1 MMFSHRLPSARVLVR
16 CAAVAL
22 LLLPSCAGP
31 SVIQAPVQPATL
43 APVPGTP
50 LSNVAPGPSSPPAPV
65 AAPVDLPPWIAA
77 RLDNDAA
84 VSLVGGDASSVD
96 VLFGQF
102 EHPDEA
108 IVRFDL
114 ASGCASKVTGPWPV
128 LSRVV
133 RGRDGFG
140 GTAKPYT
147 ADELLAQAHTPA
159 FRAELASIRAIYGT
173 RRNLGED
180 KLAFSLDG
188 RSVMV
193 TATDERVLA
202 SADAGEHWVYVAKGK
217 HVDMLAVAPD
227 GRFGVV
233 RTCSAGTCGAP
244 PSVAKY
250 ESALVSFADPA
261 RATPFGSATLHDV
274 IFTGSGAV
282 VTTKSD
288 AFGKRAPSKICLE
301 TVDTTR
307 PGAVTPVVCVASRY
321 VGFWHMMSP
330 SPRATLG
337 VVATVSQGR
346 GVRLAQLNLDDGR
359 ELWSAEVPGDWEQYQ
374 WSNVLP
380 SDGGQVALARG
391 KGASDPLAGQA
402 APSHTEVLRAG
413 TAAQIFKATR
423 PLGWLS
429 DTDLALLDRSKQ
441 PDPQGC
447 GLLRVVSVS
456 RGSAK

>member
-1 MMFSHRLPSARVLVR
+1 MNFPSTLFLRVLVGF
-16 CAAVAL
+16 AAGAL
-22 LLLPSCAGP
+22 VLLPSCAGP
-31 SVIQAPVQPATL
+31 SVIQAPVQPAPLPAT
-43 APVPGTP
+43 PV
-50 LSNVAPGPSSPPAPV
+50 SNVAPGPSPPLAPV
-65 AAPVDLPPWIAA
+65 AAPVDLPRWIAA

-133 RGRDGFG
+133 RGREGFG
-140 GTAKPYT
+140 GTAKVYT
-147 ADELLAQAHTPA
+147 ADELLALAQTPA
-159 FRAELASIRAIYGT
+159 FRAELGGIRAIYGA

-217 HVDMLAVAPD
+217 HVDMMAVAPD

-233 RTCSAGTCGAP
+233 RTCSTGTCGAP

-261 RATPFGSATLHDV
+261 RAMPFGSATLHDV

-282 VTTKSD
+282 VTIKSD
-288 AFGKRAPSKICLE
+288 AYGRRSPSVICLE

-307 PGAVTPVVCVASRY
+307 AGAVTPVACVDSRH

-337 VVATVSQGR
+337 VVAAVSQGGR
-346 GVRLAQLNLDDGR
+346 VRLAQLSLDDGR
-359 ELWSAEVPGDWEQYQ
+359 ELWSVDVPGHWEQYQ
-374 WSNVLP
+374 WLNVLP
-380 SDGGQVALARG
+380 SDGGQIALARG
-391 KGASDPLAGQA
+391 KGASDPLDGRSSL
-402 APSHTEVLRAG
+402 PNTEVLRAG
-413 TAAQIFKATR
+413 AAPQSFKATR

-429 DTDLALLDRSKQ
+429 DTDLVLLDRSKQ
-441 PDPQGC
+441 VDPQGC
-447 GLLRVVSVS
+447 GLLRVVSVP
-456 RGSAK
+456 RGNISK